1 MPINTKIQL
10 RKGTDSEWN
19 LANPILAVGEP
30 GYDSTNYIIKIGDG
44 TTNWNNLRPIN
55 ESINRQI
62 FNVISSQSEFTIS
75 NGYIVGS
82 VDVYYNGVKLIDGT
96 DYTATNG
103 TTITL
108 TTPAIPGSTIETLSI
123 IPSLSYKNLIQSENI
138 HPFLFSGM

>member
-30 GYDSTNYIIKIGDG
+30 GYDSTNGIIKIGDG
-44 TTNWNNLRPIN
+44 ITNWNNLRPIN
-55 ESINRQI
+55 ESIDRQI

-82 VDVYYNGVKLIDGT
+82 INVYYNGVKLIDGT

-108 TTPAIPGSTIETLSI
+108 TTPAITGSTIETLSI

>member
-1 MPINTKIQL
+1 MPINSKIQI
-10 RKGTDSEWN
+10 RKGSAAEWDA
-19 LANPILAVGEP
+19 ANPILDLGEP
-30 GYDSTNYIIKIGDG
+30 GFDSTNSIIKIGDG
-44 TTNWNNLRPIN
+44 STHWNDLRPIN
-55 ESINRQI
+55 ESIDRQI

-82 VDVYYNGVKLIDGT
+82 IDVYYNGVKLIDGT

-108 TTPAIPGSTIETLSI
+108 TTPAITGSTIETLSI

-138 HPFLFSGM
+138 HPFLLCGI

>member
-19 LANPILAVGEP
+19 LANPVLAIGEP
-30 GYDSTNYIIKIGDG
+30 GYDSTNGIIKIGDG
-44 TTNWNNLRPIN
+44 TTNWNDLRPIN
-55 ESINRQI
+55 ESIDRQI

-82 VDVYYNGVKLIDGT
+82 IDVYYNGVKLISGT

-103 TTITL
+103 TTMTL
-108 TTPAIPGSTIETLSI
+108 TTPAIPGSIIETLSI
-123 IPSLSYKNLIQSENI
+123 IPSLSYQNLIQSSNI